1 MVLAALLLLVAPLVA
16 AEEEGGRAASVVPAV
31 SRVWVGRP
39 ATPDGTIPARPARPE
54 PVVAVA
60 LAGGGAWGFAHV
72 GVLEMIEEL
81 GIPVDIVVGTSIGS
95 IVGSLYA
102 AGYTAEQLA
111 VIAETTDWNAVL
123 FDAEDRLQLGYEDR
137 RRRRAFRATLG
148 FREGQLLL
156 PTGASSAQR
165 VVEYL
170 DDLLRSHALTD
181 SFLEMPRS
189 LAIVAAD
196 LVTGEEIVYIG
207 GDLKT
212 AIRASMSVPGAFSPV
227 YYEGRYLIDG
237 GWVNNIP
244 VNVARQLGADI
255 VIAVNLNVM
264 DRRAED
270 LQSIGPILDQSARIV
285 RQQSIVENLEQADL
299 VITPDLR
306 GLLPTDFQRA
316 VELVGRGRDAAAAGR
331 EELAE
336 LAEEIRAKRI
346 AATGR
351 EPVERFR
358 VRPEADETVVIARAR
373 YVIPPVALE
382 TAEQFNPVSIE
393 LLEEAVETLQGSSTT
408 ITGIQRVVY
417 ALYDTALFEYVSYDI
432 VDRSEVVVYAI
443 PRELPRSS
451 LSLGFGMRAQ
461 LLENSLA
468 LGIAHMRY
476 THNPGAGAARW
487 VAEGWLS
494 RTAGARLALEVPI
507 TPRVYLV
514 PAMYAIS
521 ENMPFYDGRAVESF
535 YVRRRFG
542 GETGVSFY
550 LGQSWDVTLAGF
562 GEWLA
567 LQRLSGARTFDIEGT
582 ARYGGRLELWRDTLD
597 RDLFPRGGSETRL
610 SYRIHRDTEQE
621 HWAHLVSGATRRYWS
636 PFRRLT
642 LRTLA
647 RGGSDLISGVALY
660 ERFFLGGTENWYG
673 YYYQELQGRHY
684 AVAGLDARVRLG
696 QLPLGVGDGVY
707 LKAGAQAGGVHEG
720 PLERSIDEMDRR
732 LGFHG
737 GFAFDTALGALHLGV
752 AVNSEG
758 RVMSFLELGP
768 VYTPGGTGYD
778 W

>member
-1 MVLAALLLLVAPLVA
+1 MLLILLLLVSVGSA
-16 AEEEGGRAASVVPAV
+16 AEERGRAASGGPGG
-31 SRVWVGRP
+31 SRVWIG
-39 ATPDGTIPARPARPE
+39 RPARPDGTLPAQPAPPADPAR
-54 PVVAVA
+54 PVVAVV

-72 GVLEMIEEL
+72 GVLELIEEL

-95 IVGSLYA
+95 IVGAFYA

-111 VIAETTDWNAVL
+111 IIAETTDWNTVL

-156 PTGASSAQR
+156 PAGASSAQR

-170 DDLLRSHALTD
+170 DDLLRVHALTD
-181 SFLEMPRS
+181 SFLDMPRS

-196 LVTGEEIVYIG
+196 LITGEEVVYVG

-212 AIRASMSVPGAFSPV
+212 AIRASMSVPGAFTPV
-227 YYEGRYLIDG
+227 YYRERYLIDG

-244 VNVARQLGADI
+244 VDVARELGAEV

-264 DRRAED
+264 DRTAED

-285 RQQSIVENLEQADL
+285 RQQSIVQNLAQADL

-316 VELVGRGRDAAAAGR
+316 VELVGRGREAAAAGR
-331 EELAE
+331 EELEA
-336 LAEEIRAKRI
+336 LAERI
-346 AATGR
+346 TATGMEPAVPVRKR
-351 EPVERFR
+351 E
-358 VRPEADETVVIARAR
+358 RPEADRNVIIHDAR
-373 YVIPPVALE
+373 YIIPPVAAK
-382 TAEQFNPVSIE
+382 TAEEYNPRAIE
-393 LLEEAVETLQGSSTT
+393 LLEAAVEELRGQSTT
-408 ITGIQRVVY
+408 ITGVQRIVY
-417 ALYDTALFEYVSYDI
+417 GLYDTGLFEYISYDI
-432 VDRSEVVVYAI
+432 VDQTDVVLYAT

-451 LSLGFGMRAQ
+451 LSLGFGVRAQ

-468 LGIAHMRY
+468 LGIAHARY
-476 THNPGAGAARW
+476 THDPGAGAARW
-487 VAEGWLS
+487 VVDGWFS
-494 RTAGARLALEVPI
+494 RTAGARIALEVPLA
-507 TPRVYLV
+507 PRLYLV
-514 PAMYAIS
+514 PATYAIS
-521 ENMPFYDGRAVESF
+521 ENMPFYDERAVESF

-542 GETGVSFY
+542 GETGVTAY
-550 LGQSWDVTLAGF
+550 LGRSWDITLAGF

-567 LQRLSGARTFDIEGT
+567 LQRLSGARAFEIDGT
-582 ARYGGRLELWRDTLD
+582 ARYGGRLEIWRDTLD

-610 SYRIHRDTEQE
+610 SYRVHWDTEQE

-636 PFRRLT
+636 PLRRVT

-684 AVAGLDARVRLG
+684 AVAGLDARVTVG
-696 QLPLGVGDGVY
+696 KLPLGLGNEVFIT
-707 LKAGAQAGGVHEG
+707 AGAQAGGVYSG
-720 PLERSIDEMDRR
+720 SLEQSPENMDRR
-732 LGFHG
+732 AGIRG
-737 GFAFDTALGALHLGV
+737 GLAFDTVLGALHLGV

-758 RVMSFLELGP
+758 RVLSFLELGP